1 MTNTKLIQRQ
11 DNSAPQKR
19 YRTIMADPPWDI
31 LQRGHLGAD
40 QHYPLMSVEQI
51 KNMPVA
57 DLVEDDAY
65 LWLWVTNGAWRAGYD
80 VMTAWGF
87 TYRSPLTWVKPR
99 LQLGQYLRNMTEHVL
114 FGTRGRAKVNFR
126 AQPTWFI
133 APVQEHSHKPEEQYA
148 IIERVSAGPY
158 LELFARRRQPGWDV
172 WGNEID
178 SDVMLPGYPVPS
190 DGKRARG
197 PLGQPRTRPPSRA
210 A

>member
-1 MTNTKLIQRQ
+1 MNTKVIQVPK
-11 DNSAPQKR
+11 DSAPHRR

-31 LQRGHLGAD
+31 FQRGHLGAD

-51 KNMPVA
+51 KAMPVA
-57 DLVEDDAY
+57 DLAEDDAH

-114 FGTRGRAKVNFR
+114 FGTRGKAPVNFR

-133 APVQEHSHKPEEQYA
+133 APVQEHSHKPEEQFA
-148 IIERVSAGPY
+148 IIERVSSGPY
-158 LELFARRRQPGWDV
+158 LELFARRRQPGWDA
-172 WGNEID
+172 WGNEIN
-178 SDVMLPGYPVPS
+178 SDIVIPGYPVPS
-190 DGKRARG
+190 DRQHGHKG
-197 PLGQPRTRPPSRA
+197 NDGSGILTG
-210 A
+210 